1 MVGRQAPTVRLVITV
16 VACNARMEHLPH
28 SGRQVPL
35 LLEVLGHGGEVAGVG
50 APVGVEVI
58 EPGRVRTSGCEEG
71 SSARSTYGLLGEG
84 PSENGS
90 SACKKV
96 EVWSESCCVAITS

>member
-1 MVGRQAPTVRLVITV
+1 MVGRQAPAVRLVVTV
-16 VACNARMEHLPH
+16 VACYARVKHLAHP
-28 SGRQVPL
+28 GRQVAA

-58 EPGRVRTSGCEEG
+58 ESGCVRTSGCEEG
-71 SSARSTYGLLGEG
+71 SSTRSTDGLLGEG

-90 SACKKV
+90 SACK
-96 EVWSESCCVAITS
+96 